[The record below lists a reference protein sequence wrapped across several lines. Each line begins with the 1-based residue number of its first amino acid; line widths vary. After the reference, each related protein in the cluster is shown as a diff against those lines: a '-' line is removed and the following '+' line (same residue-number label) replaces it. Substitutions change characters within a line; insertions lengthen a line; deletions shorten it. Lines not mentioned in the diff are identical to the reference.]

1 MNRFL
6 ITLQILGV
14 RSAEYFQTQCR
25 TVRSAVKGD
34 PEKGS
39 VTIEQVAWAVFA
51 IVIVAVVATA
61 IRSYVDA
68 QVSQIK

>member
-1 MNRFL
+1 MNRLL

-14 RSAEYFQTQCR
+14 RSAEYFQAQCR
-25 TVRSAVKGD
+25 TVRTAVKGD

-61 IRSYVDA
+61 IRSYVDQ